1 MIPVLKPFDVATTC
15 LSYEENVSVSF
26 VVPILHGLKESLQKD
41 SASVELPAVKDFKE
55 MVLSEIERRW
65 DLTSPA
71 LTKLLVLSSIMDPRF
86 KLKYIKTER
95 HEEVCDKIIA
105 EMEKV
110 PSDQDRDR
118 DKEDTAAKPTVKK
131 RKTALDVLLGPE
143 SEEDNVLSPRD
154 ELDKYLAEPLA
165 PHDINPL
172 HWWKE
177 KAPIYYRLS
186 RVACSLLCI
195 PATSVP
201 SERIFS
207 KAGLT
212 ITKLRNSLKRT
223 NVDALVFLNKNM
235 HLLKINFD

>member
-1 MIPVLKPFDVATTC
+1 MKD
-15 LSYEENVSVSF
+15 
-26 VVPILHGLKESLQKD
+26 LKEI
-41 SASVELPAVKDFKE
+41 
-55 MVLSEIERRW
+55 VLSEIERRW
-65 DLTSPA
+65 DLTSPV

-95 HEEVCDKIIA
+95 HEEVCDTIIA

-110 PSDQDRDR
+110 PSDQDRDK
-118 DKEDTAAKPTVKK
+118 DKEDTAAEPTVKK

-143 SEEDNVLSPRD
+143 SEEDDVLSPHD

-165 PHDINPL
+165 PRDINSL

-177 KAPIYYRLS
+177 KPPIYYRLS
-186 RVACSLLCI
+186 KVACSLLCI